1 MKMANPSDNTNTETV
16 LTKAATSLVAAAE
29 ALEKLGNTRE
39 RAHKAPTPKRGL
51 TRVEAASY
59 VGISPTTL
67 DRLVTQGK
75 LPKPLKAFS
84 RRIWDINALDA
95 AFEALA
101 GTPDDNPWN

>member
-1 MKMANPSDNTNTETV
+1 MKSPTNEVNSETV
-16 LTKAATSLVAAAE
+16 LTKAAASLAAAAE

-51 TRVEAASY
+51 TKVEAASY

-67 DRLVTQGK
+67 DRLVAQGK

-95 AFEALA
+95 AFEVLA
-101 GTPDDNPWN
+101 GTTDDNPWN